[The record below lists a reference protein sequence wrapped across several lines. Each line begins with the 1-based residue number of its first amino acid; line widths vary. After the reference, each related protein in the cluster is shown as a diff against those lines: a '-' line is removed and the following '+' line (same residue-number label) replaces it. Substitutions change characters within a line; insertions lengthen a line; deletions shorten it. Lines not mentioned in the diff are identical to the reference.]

1 MRYNNLDTLDRKKI
15 LILGCGNI
23 GSRHLQALTNLPY
36 NLEIAIIEPN
46 NESKK
51 MAKTRLIDSNYDSK
65 KHNVVWYDKI
75 NDDVKS
81 YNLAIIATPSIGRVK
96 NIIKLLELGIS
107 NFLIEKIVC
116 QSNSE
121 YELLLTSLEKFNA
134 KSWINVNMRYFDS
147 YQKIKKSFKNS
158 KIHISIIG
166 SKPILGTNAIHY
178 LDFICW
184 LSDSYDLT
192 LNGEFLSNDIFPN
205 KRGDQFVEFA
215 GTLIGSGKKSSIVLT
230 YFPDSDLPTIIHIAN
245 SKNHLIIDE
254 MNNKKF
260 TSFGNFD
267 FEYKF
272 EHVSTVTTKIVKDI
286 FEKNTCILPSA
297 SDLYPLHSELFRVFN
312 NHITKIKNIKPSL
325 CPIT

>member
-1 MRYNNLDTLDRKKI
+1 LNKKKI
-15 LILGCGNI
+15 LIFGCGNV

-36 NLEIAIIEPN
+36 DLEIGIIEPN

-51 MAKTRLIDSNYDSK
+51 IAKSRLIDSNYDSK
-65 KHNVVWYDKI
+65 KHEIVWHDTI
-75 NDDVKS
+75 NDVVKS
-81 YNLAIIATPSIGRVK
+81 YDLAIIATSSVGRVK

-121 YELLLTSLEKFNA
+121 YELLLNSLKKFNA
-134 KSWINVNMRYFDS
+134 KSWINVNMRYFDA
-147 YQKIKKSFKNS
+147 YQKIKESFTNS
-158 KIHISIIG
+158 KIHVSIIG
-166 SKPILGTNAIHY
+166 SKPVLGSNAIHY

-184 LSDSYDLT
+184 LSDSYDLI
-192 LNGEFLSNDIFPN
+192 LNGEFLSNEIFLN
-205 KRGDQFVEFA
+205 KRGDDFVEFA
-215 GTLIGSGKKSSIVLT
+215 GTLIGSGKNFSIVLT
-230 YFPDSDLPTIIHIAN
+230 YFPDSNLPTTIDIAN
-245 SKNHLIIDE
+245 SENHIVIDE
-254 MNNKKF
+254 LNDEQF
-260 TSFGNFD
+260 ILSGNLD

-297 SDLYPLHSELFRVFN
+297 SDLYSLHSELFRVFN
-312 NHITKIKNIKPSL
+312 DHITKIKNIKPSL

>member
-1 MRYNNLDTLDRKKI
+1 MSRKKI

-36 NLEIAIIEPN
+36 DLEIGIIEPN
-46 NESKK
+46 EDSRKN
-51 MAKTRLIDSNYDSK
+51 AKTKLIDSNYNSK
-65 KHNVVWYDKI
+65 KHKIIWYDKI
-75 NDDVKS
+75 NEDVKS
-81 YNLAIIATPSIGRVK
+81 YNLAIIATPSVGRVK

-107 NFLIEKIVC
+107 KFLIEKIVC
-116 QSNSE
+116 QSNLE
-121 YELLLTSLEKFNA
+121 YELLLNTLEKFNA
-134 KSWINVNMRYFDS
+134 KSWINVNMRYFDA
-147 YQKIKKSFKNS
+147 YQKIKKYFKNS

-166 SKPILGTNAIHY
+166 SKPVLGTNAIHY

-192 LNGEFLSNDIFPN
+192 LNGELLSNEIFPN

-230 YFPDSDLPTIIHIAN
+230 YFPDSNLPTTIHITN
-245 SKNHLIIDE
+245 NEHHLIIDE
-254 MNNKKF
+254 LNDKQLNLS
-260 TSFGNFD
+260 TNPNFQ
-267 FEYKF
+267 YKF

-286 FEKNTCILPSA
+286 FEKNTCDLPSA
-297 SDLYPLHSELFRVFN
+297 FDLYSLHSELFRVFN
-312 NHITKIKNIKPSL
+312 NHIMKMKKIKPSL

>member
-1 MRYNNLDTLDRKKI
+1 MSRKKI

-36 NLEIAIIEPN
+36 DLEIGIIEPN
-46 NESKK
+46 EDSKK
-51 MAKTRLIDSNYDSK
+51 NAKTKLIDSNYNSK
-65 KHNVVWYDKI
+65 KHKIIWYDKI
-75 NDDVKS
+75 NEDVKS
-81 YNLAIIATPSIGRVK
+81 YNLAIVATPSVGRVK

-107 NFLIEKIVC
+107 KFLIEKIVC
-116 QSNSE
+116 QSNLE
-121 YELLLTSLEKFNA
+121 YELLLNTLEKFNA
-134 KSWINVNMRYFDS
+134 KSWINVNMRYFDA
-147 YQKIKKSFKNS
+147 YQKIKKYFKNS

-166 SKPILGTNAIHY
+166 SKPVLGTNAIHY

-192 LNGEFLSNDIFPN
+192 LNGELLSNEIFPN

-230 YFPDSDLPTIIHIAN
+230 YFPDSNLPTTINITNNEH
-245 SKNHLIIDE
+245 HLIIDE
-254 MNNKKF
+254 LNDKQLNLS
-260 TSFGNFD
+260 TNPNFQ
-267 FEYKF
+267 YKF

-286 FEKNTCILPSA
+286 FEKNTCDLPSA
-297 SDLYPLHSELFRVFN
+297 FDLYSLHSELFRVFN
-312 NHITKIKNIKPSL
+312 NHIMKMKKIKPSL

>member
-1 MRYNNLDTLDRKKI
+1 MDRKKI

-36 NLEIAIIEPN
+36 DLEIGIIEPN
-46 NESKK
+46 DDSKK
-51 MAKTRLIDSNYDSK
+51 IAKTRLIDSNYDSK
-65 KHNVVWYDKI
+65 KHKITWYDKI
-75 NDDVKS
+75 NDDLKS
-81 YNLAIIATPSIGRVK
+81 YDLAIVATPSVGRVK
-96 NIIKLLELGIS
+96 NIIKLLNLGIS
-107 NFLIEKIVC
+107 KFLIEKIVC

-121 YELLLTSLEKFNA
+121 YELLLNTLEKFNA
-134 KSWINVNMRYFDS
+134 KSWINVNMRYFDA
-147 YQKIKKSFKNS
+147 YQKIKEYFKNS

-166 SKPILGTNAIHY
+166 SKPVLGTNAIHY

-192 LNGEFLSNDIFPN
+192 LNGELLSNEIFPN

-230 YFPDSDLPTIIHIAN
+230 YFPDSNLPTTINITNNEH
-245 SKNHLIIDE
+245 HLIIDE
-254 MNNKKF
+254 LNDKQLNLS
-260 TSFGNFD
+260 TNPNFQ
-267 FEYKF
+267 YKF

-286 FEKNTCILPSA
+286 FEKNTCDLPSA
-297 SDLYPLHSELFRVFN
+297 FDLYSLHSELFRVFN
-312 NHITKIKNIKPSL
+312 NHIMKMKKIKPSL

>member
-1 MRYNNLDTLDRKKI
+1 MDRKKI

-36 NLEIAIIEPN
+36 DLEIGIIEPN
-46 NESKK
+46 EDSKK
-51 MAKTRLIDSNYDSK
+51 IAKMRLIDSNYDSK
-65 KHNVVWYDKI
+65 KHKIIWYDKI
-75 NDDVKS
+75 NDDLKS
-81 YNLAIIATPSIGRVK
+81 YDLAIIATPSVGRVK

-107 NFLIEKIVC
+107 KFLIEKIVC

-121 YELLLTSLEKFNA
+121 YELLLNTLEKFNA
-134 KSWINVNMRYFDS
+134 KSWINVNMRYFDA
-147 YQKIKKSFKNS
+147 YQKIKEYFKNS

-166 SKPILGTNAIHY
+166 SKPVLGTNAIHY

-192 LNGEFLSNDIFPN
+192 LNGELLSNEIFPN
-205 KRGDQFVEFA
+205 KRGDHFVEFA

-230 YFPDSDLPTIIHIAN
+230 YFPDSNLPTTIDITNNEH
-245 SKNHLIIDE
+245 HLIIDE
-254 MNNKKF
+254 LNDKQFNL
-260 TSFGNFD
+260 SINPN

-272 EHVSTVTTKIVKDI
+272 EHVSTVTTKIIRDI
-286 FEKNTCILPSA
+286 FEKNTCTLPSA
-297 SDLYPLHSELFRVFN
+297 SDLRSLHSELFRVFN
-312 NHITKIKNIKPSL
+312 NHIMKIKNIKPSL

>member
-1 MRYNNLDTLDRKKI
+1 LNRKKI

-36 NLEIAIIEPN
+36 DLEIGIIEPN
-46 NESKK
+46 DESKK
-51 MAKTRLIDSNYDSK
+51 IAKKRLIDSNYDSK
-65 KHNVVWYDKI
+65 KHKVVWYDKI
-75 NDDVKS
+75 NDDIKF
-81 YNLAIIATPSIGRVK
+81 YNLAIIATPSVGRVK
-96 NIIKLLELGIS
+96 NIIKLLELGIL

-121 YELLLTSLEKFNA
+121 YELLLSSLKKFNA
-134 KSWINVNMRYFDS
+134 KSWINVNMRYFDA
-147 YQKIKKSFKNS
+147 YQKIKESFKNS
-158 KIHISIIG
+158 KIHVSIIG
-166 SKPILGTNAIHY
+166 SKPVLGTNAIHY

-192 LNGEFLSNDIFPN
+192 LNGEFLSNEIFPN

-230 YFPDSDLPTIIHIAN
+230 YFPDSNLPTTIHITN
-245 SKNHLIIDE
+245 SENHLIIDE
-254 MNNKKF
+254 LNNKQF
-260 TSFGNFD
+260 TLSGNLD

-297 SDLYPLHSELFRVFN
+297 YDLYSLHSELFRVFN
-312 NHITKIKNIKPSL
+312 NHINKIKNIKPFL